1 LAPGS
6 KLKSLYPLTPLSVS
20 ICHSNLPALRVD
32 ERFSFRWTSADRSRR
47 RPHDITSRQIANL
60 PLTGYRNYQSLI
72 DLVPGATPSRFQNAH
87 IDSPQRSLTTNINRT
102 SRNSNNTR
110 IDGATSVFP
119 YLPHH
124 TRYVPPAESIE
135 TVNVATN
142 RFDAEQGMAGG
153 AAINV
158 ITKSGTNEIHGSL
171 FEFHND
177 NQMAARNFFW
187 RENRRPKRIQNQ
199 FGGTISGPIVKGKL
213 FYFGSYEGMRQRQ
226 DYSANVT
233 VTASGTTLNAPFN
246 TQVADQVKSQ
256 AQILGGTGTAIPT
269 STPPSLHPSPRNDS
283 AMPDAMLCVVPAWS
297 IWMPVSSERSNR
309 PRESVCSSV
318 RRR

>member
-1 LAPGS
+1 MDKRAKSTPTSEASTLCGICRQAHTQFVLLPAALAPGS

-124 TRYVPPAESIE
+124 TRYVPPAES
-135 TVNVATN
+135 
-142 RFDAEQGMAGG
+142 
-153 AAINV
+153 
-158 ITKSGTNEIHGSL
+158 
-171 FEFHND
+171 
-177 NQMAARNFFW
+177 
-187 RENRRPKRIQNQ
+187 
-199 FGGTISGPIVKGKL
+199 
-213 FYFGSYEGMRQRQ
+213 
-226 DYSANVT
+226 
-233 VTASGTTLNAPFN
+233 
-246 TQVADQVKSQ
+246 
-256 AQILGGTGTAIPT
+256 
-269 STPPSLHPSPRNDS
+269 
-283 AMPDAMLCVVPAWS
+283 
-297 IWMPVSSERSNR
+297 SERR
-309 PRESVCSSV
+309 YQPL
-318 RRR
+318 